1 MIAGTLAF
9 YFFYNPSW
17 DQTFQKNNI
26 WQFFGATGELLLGQ
40 PILQYPKDANLF
52 GGFILGIIFLL
63 YPILGNLFIFYAI
76 IEVAITTFEFRT
88 RSELWFEEVAKYMN
102 GHTIV
107 VGIGHIGT
115 KLVAE
120 LQAMGDNIV
129 AITLTGK
136 ADDDFIQEFKNKGV
150 SFIFGDGTQAH
161 ILDMANV
168 RKASR
173 ILAVTN
179 DDGINFKIAVQAK
192 KLNPNIRTV
201 LRIFDPEF
209 SERIIT
215 LPEVDDTVST
225 SSIASSTFV
234 AKAHMTGVYAT
245 LKSQVD
251 SKMVTFLLAKVN
263 VNKLT
268 VFNTFGQ
275 SIQVLDIEKMRDI
288 TIMSINGHL
297 HPKEYD
303 IVKLYDELLI
313 LGTLDEIKKIKMDL
327 E

>member
-215 LPEVDDTVST
+215 LP
-225 SSIASSTFV
+225 
-234 AKAHMTGVYAT
+234 
-245 LKSQVD
+245 
-251 SKMVTFLLAKVN
+251 
-263 VNKLT
+263 
-268 VFNTFGQ
+268 
-275 SIQVLDIEKMRDI
+275 
-288 TIMSINGHL
+288 
-297 HPKEYD
+297 
-303 IVKLYDELLI
+303 
-313 LGTLDEIKKIKMDL
+313 
-327 E
+327 